1 MAKIKM
7 GNDEFILYIRKT
19 SKNCSL
25 INNDLGRKIWDW
37 ISSNDK
43 SARITVEDEDCLWGK
58 NTPNTGPKNLPKTAT
73 QFEFDR
79 AILPELYTFLDV
91 LKTK

>member
-1 MAKIKM
+1 MATKIQM

-25 INNDLGRKIWDW
+25 VNNDLGRKIWDW

-43 SARITVEDEDCLWGK
+43 SARIIKEDEECLWGK
-58 NTPNTGPKNLPKTAT
+58 NTPNTDPVNLPKTAT

-79 AILPELYTFLDV
+79 ALLPKLYSFLD
-91 LKTK
+91 TF